1 LEIEKMSI
9 QKRTRN
15 VKPDGDEI
23 RRTQKRPSQKS
34 QFGIRGQF
42 RGRPILMLAHH
53 DHAATPHFYCVL
65 MSNLTHAAFSI
76 ES

>member
-1 LEIEKMSI
+1 MSI

-34 QFGIRGQF
+34 RLGIRGHF
-42 RGRPILMLAHH
+42 RGRPILALVER
-53 DHAATPHFYCVL
+53 DHPVTPHFYCVL
-65 MSNLTHAAFSI
+65 MSNLTHPTFFI